1 MSGMENI
8 TARAQ
13 TPDQLIPY
21 VRAVSGMES
30 LPLGDGAVLHRF
42 ESSGVL
48 AAFSADD
55 PADPTLMNEAV
66 KRALELKWLQELT
79 VLGPETPLL
88 APEDSGQTTDLYWG
102 LRLETMVK
110 SSKLRNMLRR
120 AAKEVR
126 IDKSE
131 GKGAWT
137 ESHAKLC
144 EDFCKRKKES
154 LGEDSVYLFR
164 QMGKYL
170 AGAPKA
176 RLFSG
181 RDKNGALLACAIGDF
196 SAFSTAFYMFAFRN
210 QEAPPG
216 TADLLLDAIV
226 SEARESGYDKLNL
239 GLGINE
245 GVEFF
250 KKKWGAAPLF
260 PYVESKWKIRK
271 KGWLARFLGGK

>member
-1 MSGMENI
+1 MSGIENI

-30 LPLGDGAVLHRF
+30 MPLDGAVLHRF
-42 ESSGVL
+42 ENSGVL

-55 PADPTLMNEAV
+55 PSDPSVMNEAV
-66 KRALELKWLQELT
+66 KKALELKWLEELT

-88 APEDSGQTTDLYWG
+88 APEDSGLATDLYWG
-102 LRLETMVK
+102 LRLDKIVK

-120 AAKEVR
+120 AAKEAR
-126 IDKSE
+126 IDKSAGE
-131 GKGAWT
+131 GAWT
-137 ESHAKLC
+137 KEHAKLC

-154 LGEDSVYLFR
+154 LGEDSVFLFG

-176 RLFSG
+176 RLFSA
-181 RDKNGALLACAIGDF
+181 RDINGALLACAIGDF
-196 SAFSTAFYMFAFRN
+196 SAFSTAFYMFAFRKP
-210 QEAPPG
+210 EAPPG

-239 GLGINE
+239 GLGING

-260 PYVESKWKIRK
+260 PYVESKWKIKK
-271 KGWLARFLGGK
+271 KGWLARLLGRK